1 MQEIQQDAAER
12 PAATEAESGAAMAAP
27 AEYRYADEIEPEDL
41 EPQPMAPHTRRRLL
55 IGLGVLLVLVLL
67 AVLPPL
73 INVNRYQ
80 RRIAASISASLGRP
94 VHLDSVTLN
103 VLPLPGFTLTN
114 FVVGEDPGFGAEP
127 VIHADSVRATLR
139 IRSLWHRRVEFSRIA
154 LDAPSVNLVRR
165 ADGRWNIESIL
176 LQASRVAV
184 NPTEQKTAGD
194 APRFPYIEATGAR
207 VNFKS
212 GLEKKPLSLT
222 DAEFALWLP
231 EPEMW
236 RLRLEAHPTRTD
248 TAATDTGTLR
258 VEGTLGK
265 ASTLEQV
272 PIDLHAE
279 WSAAPLGAASW
290 VLMGQDGDLRGEM
303 TVRASAKG
311 TVGDNTATAR
321 LQVQRLRRAEFVPAQ
336 MMDVDVSCKAR
347 TQAVFHHLSEVKC
360 LWPPDGEQSG
370 LGDLVATGEVPDIHH
385 LELARVEVKWDGVQM
400 SNVVDGLRETSQ
412 RVSPE
417 LLAGGTV
424 SGVWKC
430 CGEEGPWL
438 GSYGEFGLSHTRLS
452 LHGAALHLGDADTL
466 GTLAGDKLTME
477 PFALDLGG
485 AQPAELT
492 VDADRTGVRMRLTG
506 VVLRSSVLALGKALP
521 QFGEGLGAALP
532 EVLSKGPEAPVKVDL
547 VGTRVWGGEQ
557 TWGAAVKVVV
567 GKKRRRR

>member
-1 MQEIQQDAAER
+1 MQAD
-12 PAATEAESGAAMAAP
+12 EAELSPGG
-27 AEYRYADEIEPEDL
+27 YADEIEPEDV

-55 IGLGVLLVLVLL
+55 IGLGVLGVLVLL

-73 INVNRYQ
+73 INVNRYS
-80 RRIAASISASLGRP
+80 RRIAASIGASLGRP
-94 VHLDSVTLN
+94 VHMDSVSLN
-103 VLPLPGFTLTN
+103 VLPMPGFTLTN
-114 FVVGEDPGFGAEP
+114 FVVSEDPGFGGEP
-127 VIHADSVRATLR
+127 VIRADSVRATLR
-139 IRSLWHRRVEFSRIA
+139 MRSLWHRRVEFSKIA
-154 LDAPSVNLVRR
+154 LEAPSVNLVRR

-222 DAEFALWLP
+222 EAEFALWLP

-258 VEGTLGK
+258 VDGTLGK
-265 ASTLEQV
+265 ASRLEDV

-279 WSAAPLGAASW
+279 WSTVPLGAASW
-290 VLMGQDGDLRGEM
+290 VLMGRDGNLRGEM
-303 TVRASAKG
+303 TLRASAKG

-321 LQVQRLRRAEFVPAQ
+321 LQVLRLRGAEFVPDR
-336 MMDVDVSCKAR
+336 MLDVDVSCKAG
-347 TQAVFHHLSEVKC
+347 TQAVFHRLTELQC

-385 LELARVEVKWDGVQM
+385 LELARVEVKWDGVRM
-400 SNVVDGLRETSQ
+400 SNLLDGLREVSQ

-424 SGVWKC
+424 AGRLTC
-430 CGEEGPWL
+430 CGTGAGL
-438 GSYGEFGLSHTRLS
+438 GSEGTLSLSHTRLS
-452 LHGAALHLGDADTL
+452 LNGEGLHLGDADTL
-466 GTLAGDKLTME
+466 GELAGDKVTME

-485 AQPAELT
+485 AQPAALT
-492 VDADRTGVRMRLTG
+492 VDADKTGVRMRLTG
-506 VVLRSSVLALGKALP
+506 MVLRSKLMALGKALP
-521 QFGEGLGAALP
+521 QFGDGLEKAMPEALG
-532 EVLSKGPEAPVKVDL
+532 KGPETPVKVDL
-547 VGTRVWGGEQ
+547 VGTRVWGGGQ
-557 TWGAAVKVVV
+557 VWTAAVVPRV
-567 GKKRRRR
+567 KKRQRQRRER